1 MGKYE
6 ELAKQALENVGGIEN
21 ITHVAHCATRLRISY
36 AKKSLVNIEALEHLP
51 GSAGIV
57 NKQGQVQIII
67 GPSVNDAYND
77 FISYSGWTENGSGGG
92 PRRRGGRRPSQLDV
106 LGEQVR

>member
-6 ELAKQALENVGGIEN
+6 ELAKQALENVGGIDN

-36 AKKSLVNIEALEHLP
+36 AKKSLVNIEALENMP

-77 FISYSGWTENGSGGG
+77 FISYSGWKETGGG
-92 PRRRGGRRPSQLDV
+92 RRRRGRGRRSAQPDV